1 MEKPIVYLEVLN
13 MTWFNT
19 LRKAPYIDW
28 KTVQAPYDSDVK
40 SLGTMENPLV
50 FIENPSPLPQE
61 EWGSDYK
68 KYYKGA
74 YGTSEGKTYIYDEND
89 EVSSFGRVRVNGKI
103 VMPEHKPPYGFGTF
117 LTGQLTHYK
126 QNRYK
131 SKYGG
136 KTQTYGKPRGS
147 LIPYKITV
155 RFALENNIPIPNNAP
170 IFASGTKIGTFK
182 DWADK
187 NNSKEVVK
195 SEGFYFSPVFIEKID
210 AKKKKK
216 LKKLLQKA
224 QPTNM
229 MGEDMTQL
237 SDIIE
242 ELKEMDL
249 VKSDKKLSKT
259 VEGFDEKNLEIL
271 ASASELRKDYETLFT
286 QLRKMV
292 YPDNKKKD
300 GK

>member
-126 QNRYK
+126 
-131 SKYGG
+131 
-136 KTQTYGKPRGS
+136 
-147 LIPYKITV
+147 
-155 RFALENNIPIPNNAP
+155 
-170 IFASGTKIGTFK
+170 
-182 DWADK
+182 
-187 NNSKEVVK
+187 
-195 SEGFYFSPVFIEKID
+195 PVSY
-210 AKKKKK
+210 
-216 LKKLLQKA
+216 
-224 QPTNM
+224 TH
-229 MGEDMTQL
+229 
-237 SDIIE
+237 
-242 ELKEMDL
+242 
-249 VKSDKKLSKT
+249 
-259 VEGFDEKNLEIL
+259 
-271 ASASELRKDYETLFT
+271 LRAHET
-286 QLRKMV
+286 
-292 YPDNKKKD
+292 
-300 GK
+300 